1 MDEPAALVL
10 WAIWRQSQ
18 VGCFT
23 SRICTL
29 TLADW
34 SSHCN
39 YIHWVWG
46 KEELVQTW
54 ISVCQR
60 WTELIFPALSVQLR
74 RAMVIGAVSDLP
86 ICSSCCLVFLCWNS
100 VTEGGKGCLLQAQE
114 CFWDGTSVNGM
125 RIASRHEIAFV
136 DYCRVS
142 RHCRGFP
149 KRIWWF
155 LVDLMFS

>member
-1 MDEPAALVL
+1 MGNMKAKSGRMFHKQDLHINVSWLIIPLQL
-10 WAIWRQSQ
+10 H
-18 VGCFT
+18 
-23 SRICTL
+23 TL
-29 TLADW
+29 GVRERGAGSDVE
-34 SSHCN
+34 H
-39 YIHWVWG
+39 
-46 KEELVQTW
+46 
-54 ISVCQR
+54 

-86 ICSSCCLVFLCWNS
+86 FCSSCCLVFLCWTS
-100 VTEGGKGCLLQAQE
+100 VTEGGRGCLLQAQE

-155 LVDLMFS
+155 LVDLMIS